1 VWFSPAVDL
10 GEGLDS
16 NPMSLLVGYDGSE
29 GGRDAL
35 ELARVLGEASGASA
49 LVVTVLPYG
58 PLPIPYEILEE
69 EEAERA
75 QPLFEE
81 ARQRLGGLEV
91 EARAFGGGSA
101 AGVINDL
108 AEREKIETIVVGSPH
123 RGPIGRTLIGSVA
136 NGLLHGAPCEA
147 ILAPR
152 GYAAEE
158 HGPFRTIAVAY
169 DDTEESR
176 LALARA
182 EAIALDCRATIV
194 VFTVSAPPAVVPG
207 AAGYTPAMPP
217 EAGSIVTRTVKAV
230 DERLAATGRS
240 LAGVPGPA
248 IVEASEEAGADLLV
262 CGSRHYGPVLRVL
275 LGSVS
280 TQLAHRAACP
290 VLVVPR
296 PAAGSDGSAY

>member
-1 VWFSPAVDL
+1 
-10 GEGLDS
+10 
-16 NPMSLLVGYDGSE
+16 MRLLVGYDGSD

-35 ELARVLGEASGASA
+35 ELARVLGEASGASV

-58 PLPIPYEILEE
+58 PLPIPYEVLEA

-75 QPLFEE
+75 RPLFEE

-91 EARAFGGGSA
+91 ETRAFGGGSA

-108 AEREKIETIVVGSPH
+108 AEKEEVETIVVGSPH
-123 RGPIGRTLIGSVA
+123 RGPVGRTLIGSVA
-136 NGLLHGAPCEA
+136 DGLLHGAPCET

-158 HGPFRTIAVAY
+158 HGPFRTIAVAH
-169 DDTEESR
+169 DDSDEAKA
-176 LALARA
+176 ALRRA
-182 EAIALDCRATIV
+182 EEIALDCRATIV
-194 VFTVSAPPAVVPG
+194 VLTVSAPPAVVPG
-207 AAGYTPAMPP
+207 AAGYTPAIPP
-217 EAGSIVTRTVKAV
+217 EAGAIVTRTVRSV

-240 LAGVPGPA
+240 LGGVPGPA
-248 IVEASEEAGADLLV
+248 IVEACEEAHADLLV
-262 CGSRHYGPVLRVL
+262 SGSRHYGPMLRVL

-280 TQLAHRAACP
+280 TQLAHKAACP

-296 PAAGSDGSAY
+296 PVANPEEKEEGNGERRSHHQVA